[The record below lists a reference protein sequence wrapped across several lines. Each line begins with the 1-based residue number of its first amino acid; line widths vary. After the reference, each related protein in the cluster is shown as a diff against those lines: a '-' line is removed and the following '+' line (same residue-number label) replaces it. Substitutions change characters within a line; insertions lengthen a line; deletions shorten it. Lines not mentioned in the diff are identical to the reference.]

1 MSKPAARG
9 GSEPVILLG
18 LRSPPVRDV
27 PDGFAERSIGLYP
40 GLFQKYAT
48 VRLRWLPPAA
58 VVARRK

>member
-40 GLFQKYAT
+40 GLFHKIRYCEAT
-48 VRLRWLPPAA
+48 VAPSGSGCGSP
-58 VVARRK
+58 